1 MTSQAIQPIGQP
13 LDAVVRVPGS
23 KSLTNRAL
31 IAAALANGRSILSNA
46 LFADDT
52 ERLLTGLETLGIA
65 LETD

>member
-1 MTSQAIQPIGQP
+1 MKMTSQAIQPINQP

-31 IAAALANGRSILSNA
+31 IAAALAHGRSILSNA

-52 ERLLTGLETLGIA
+52 ERLLAGTYA
-65 LETD
+65 RA